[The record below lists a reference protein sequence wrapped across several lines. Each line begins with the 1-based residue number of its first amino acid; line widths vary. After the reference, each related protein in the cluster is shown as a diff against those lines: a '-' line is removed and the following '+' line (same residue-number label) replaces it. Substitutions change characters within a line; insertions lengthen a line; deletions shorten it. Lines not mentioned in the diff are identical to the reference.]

1 MLLRLALKRGNDL
14 LQVAHQESCWMY
26 EESAPV
32 LWMAGSPAAQEGTI
46 SPAHP
51 SSAQLDRQMVAGL
64 VANLAGTSPA
74 HPLSAQLDHQ
84 MQARPPAY
92 FVGTF
97 LVLVPPLADTLL
109 QLLSQRGTFLAHP
122 LPLQT
127 VVPGHTSERESVVP
141 LVLNPTL
148 VRLIWSESQPSGHHL
163 QIQLPAGSTH

>member
-26 EESAPV
+26 EESASV

-46 SPAHP
+46 SPEHP
-51 SSAQLDRQMVAGL
+51 FSAQLDRQML
-64 VANLAGTSPA
+64 
-74 HPLSAQLDHQ
+74 
-84 MQARPPAY
+84 ARPLAY
-92 FVGTF
+92 FVGTL

-109 QLLSQRGTFLAHP
+109 QFLSQRGAFLAHP

-127 VVPGHTSERESVVP
+127 VVPGHTSERESVVL

-163 QIQLPAGSTH
+163 QVKLPPGNTQRQYIRLAPSVGTGQRMYFT